1 MTVRDCAAY
10 QQSTACLNSRWPHNR
25 YARRFCNMLM
35 NCSLIVV
42 WLPLRT
48 VRGSSDQS
56 LVDLANRV
64 EHLCRMARPESFLSR
79 QFKIN
84 SSPMLNPLQTEFL
97 GGT

>member
-1 MTVRDCAAY
+1 MACI
-10 QQSTACLNSRWPHNR
+10 TATNVSPPD
-25 YARRFCNMLM
+25 FVPDS
-35 NCSLIVV
+35 CSLIVV

-64 EHLCRMARPESFLSR
+64 EHLCRMARPESILSR

-97 GGT
+97 GGTGG